1 MLPVSTR
8 CPRSAPLGCLP
19 ADLPFLSG
27 FSVRL
32 LQHNEAGR
40 GAELS
45 ELVLYNRKLLTFDDR
60 TGIMFEVAN
69 FEDSG
74 AGAAGSKAREADRP
88 ALIPRQL
95 FMEGDGATDKGMKI
109 EWATLKDGLLW
120 IGSFGK
126 EYTDSAGNILHAN
139 NLWVKVMSEKGV
151 IQVRRRAQ
159 GFWRWAAWGRVRVG
173 ARLCSAVG
181 ACVVAQRG
189 VAAVMDAAP
198 AELCSYLSPSNIC
211 PTSAPHLTSS

>member
-1 MLPVSTR
+1 
-8 CPRSAPLGCLP
+8 
-19 ADLPFLSG
+19 
-27 FSVRL
+27 

-74 AGAAGSKAREADRP
+74 VGAPGSKAREADKP

-151 IQVRRRAQ
+151 IQVRRSGRSTP
-159 GFWRWAAWGRVRVG
+159 GRWARASIGRHGRSLQLQLLPCL
-173 ARLCSAVG
+173 AS
-181 ACVVAQRG
+181 RG
-189 VAAVMDAAP
+189 GMCT
-198 AELCSYLSPSNIC
+198 LQHWC
-211 PTSAPHLTSS
+211 